1 MRLLRGRFKGKGAVG
16 GMSPFPVADSPET
29 TPPGLGSK
37 TSSQLE
43 QKFLYEIGEEREIM
57 EKKLNEVVVI
67 DGVRTA
73 FGKAGEKGIFW
84 KTRADD
90 LAVAL
95 LRALIERNPELRPDM
110 IEDSIWGVTNQ
121 VKEQGGTLGRS
132 VPMLADLGWEVPG
145 CSIDRMCASGLT
157 AIGFGVG
164 YLATGMAD
172 CLLTGGVE
180 HMGHVPMGFMRD
192 PHPRAEEVMGGPS
205 AFNMGMTAENI
216 HDRFPEFTREKADQ
230 YALSSQQKANRAI
243 QAGKMKQMIVPIEV
257 ERTDG
262 SRVVVDKD
270 QQPRPETSMES
281 LAGLKAVFKENGRV
295 TAGNA
300 SGLNDGAGIVLLMS
314 EKQAEALGLEPK
326 MRWVASAV
334 AAVDPTIMG
343 TAPVPATLK
352 ALDKAGLT
360 MGDLDI
366 IEINEA
372 FAVQALYCLDRL
384 GLAEDDP
391 RVNTWGGSLAY
402 GHPLAASGPRL
413 VTFLMNLFKE
423 KPGARYGLTTMCV
436 GRGQGYSIIWENMQ
450 R

>member
-164 YLATGMAD
+164 YIATGMAD

-334 AAVDPTIMG
+334 AALDPTIMG